1 MFIVYAILIFFVLV
15 FIHELGHF
23 ISARAVGIGVNEF
36 ALGMGPK
43 ILKKQGK
50 STLYSLRAFP
60 VGGFCAMEGEDE
72 DSESPTACNNKG
84 PLKRA
89 LVLVSGSAMN
99 ILFAV
104 LILSIVIFMN
114 GEPIPKVSELAGES
128 VAAADGLEVG
138 DTLLEVDGQ
147 KVKKWADLS
156 EILSKKSA
164 EDTAVTLKIEK
175 ENGDIKTIETSL
187 YVDESGALKVG
198 VTPVRAHGLS
208 FAVRSVGYGFEAT
221 WGMTKMMVTVLGEL
235 FTGKAGLDQ
244 LTGPIGI
251 VKTVDDT
258 VKYGFIY
265 VLQLA
270 ALISLNLGIVN
281 MLPFPGLDGGRIL
294 FLIIRLFTGK
304 RISDSVE
311 GKFHLAG
318 FVLLIGLMIYITVID
333 IDRFILK

>member
-1 MFIVYAILIFFVLV
+1 
-15 FIHELGHF
+15 
-23 ISARAVGIGVNEF
+23 
-36 ALGMGPK
+36 
-43 ILKKQGK
+43 
-50 STLYSLRAFP
+50 
-60 VGGFCAMEGEDE
+60 
-72 DSESPTACNNKG
+72 
-84 PLKRA
+84 
-89 LVLVSGSAMN
+89 MN

-104 LILSIVIFMN
+104 LILSIIIFVN
-114 GEPIPKVSELAGES
+114 GEPIPKVSELAGDS

-175 ENGDIKTIETSL
+175 ENGETKTIETSL
-187 YVDESGALKVG
+187 YVDETGALKVG

-311 GKFHLAG
+311 GKFHLVG